1 MKKITEL
8 KEGQIEVD
16 GIIYTPEVKAYK
28 RWRAEERERYW
39 FVDEFG
45 DATNT
50 PEYSLR
56 INDYEYATSN
66 YFQTE
71 DEAIAKRDYD
81 LALQVI
87 KDSAEGFVPDW
98 GDGDQEKWEV
108 SYSYHTLSFFVND
121 VDTNQAISGTV
132 FPSKDLLE
140 KSLEENKKEWEI
152 IRDYKG

>member
-16 GIIYTPEVKAYK
+16 GITYTPEAKACK
-28 RWRAEERERYW
+28 RWRAEFYGSYW
-39 FVDEFG
+39 YVDEGGNVFKG
-45 DATNT
+45 S
-50 PEYSLR
+50 EIGCRY
-56 INDYEYATSN
+56 NDSRYNSGN
-66 YFQTE
+66 YFKTE

-81 LALQVI
+81 RALQVI
-87 KDSAEGFVPDW
+87 KDSAEGFVTDW

-121 VDTNQAISGTV
+121 VDTNQAISGIV